1 MCIIPLIQKD
11 KNLKSFIIHILI
23 FEKKKKKCS
32 TYESLKVQ
40 EICNNMQIQLYRYF
54 FLKISFEKNNYQKII
69 REWRVRRR
77 LLQLVASVLTAECEA
92 NTLNL
97 PALASGCICVRSCM
111 HLLSCLPINNY
122 PFTSLLQTPK
132 DHILCTLT
140 PILNRRV
147 L

>member
-1 MCIIPLIQKD
+1 M
-11 KNLKSFIIHILI
+11 KSQTKTVTAI
-23 FEKKKKKCS
+23 
-32 TYESLKVQ
+32 
-40 EICNNMQIQLYRYF
+40 
-54 FLKISFEKNNYQKII
+54 
-69 REWRVRRR
+69 
-77 LLQLVASVLTAECEA
+77 VASVLTAECEA

-132 DHILCTLT
+132 DHKLCTLT